1 MSQLNPAS
9 SPVSRRRFVQL
20 TSAGATAAAVGF
32 PTFVPSRVLGREAPS
47 KVLRIAQIGCGRIAR
62 DMDLP
67 GLLKHPDLC
76 RVVAVCDLDSVRR
89 ADAKQLIEERYA
101 KAPGQ
106 KVTVDM
112 TADYAEL
119 LARPDID
126 AVAISTPDH
135 WHAQPIAEA
144 ALAGKDIWVQKPLS
158 MTIAEGRLI
167 SDVVRAKGRILQIG
181 SQQRSTE
188 QFHRACQLVRNGRIG
203 RVQTVKI
210 GLPTDPAGGK
220 KTPMPVPPN
229 LNYDNWLGFTPEVPY
244 TEDRVHPQS
253 KDLKVRYGRPGWLR
267 LNAYGAGMITGWG
280 THHVDIAHWGMGT
293 ELTGPVA
300 LTAKATWPG
309 PDSLWDVHGKYA
321 IELKYANG
329 ATMVINDELPNGIR
343 FEGTDGWIWVSRGS
357 YTATASDPTAGK
369 KGTKALD
376 ASNPEWLRTSLEGDK
391 IQLHRAPKWDHHLD
405 WLEAVRAR
413 RAAGTN
419 GETGHRS
426 CSVCLMS
433 WIAMRLARPLK
444 WDPVQERFDDAE
456 ANAMLHRAERAP
468 YGAFNAVKRAGFTA
482 FKRL

>member
-1 MSQLNPAS
+1 MSHPAQL
-9 SPVSRRRFVQL
+9 PVSRRRFLQV
-20 TSAGATAAAVGF
+20 SSAAASAAAIGL
-32 PTFVPSRVLGREAPS
+32 PTFIPSRLLGAQAPS
-47 KVLRIAQIGCGRIAR
+47 KLLRIAQIGCGRIAR
-62 DMDLP
+62 DMDIP
-67 GLLKHPDLC
+67 GLLKHPNLC
-76 RVVAVCDLDSVRR
+76 RIVAVCDLDAVRL
-89 ADAKQLIEERYA
+89 ADAKRLVEDRYA
-101 KAPGQ
+101 KALGQ
-106 KVTVDM
+106 KVTVD
-112 TADYAEL
+112 AVSNYAEL
-119 LARPDID
+119 LARADID
-126 AVAISTPDH
+126 AVSISTPDH

-203 RVQTVKI
+203 KVLKVSI
-210 GLPTDPAGGK
+210 GLPTDPAGGNK
-220 KTPMPVPPN
+220 SPMPVPSN
-229 LNYDNWLGFTPEVPY
+229 LDYNTWLGFTPDQPY

-253 KDLKVRYGRPGWLR
+253 NDPKKRYGRPGWLR

-280 THHVDIAHWGMGT
+280 THHVDIAHWGMGM
-293 ELTGPVA
+293 EDAGPIA
-300 LTAKATWPG
+300 LRGRATWPG

-321 IELKYANG
+321 IELQYPNG

-376 ASNPEWLRTSLEGDK
+376 ASNPEWLRTSLANDK
-391 IQLHRAPKWDHHLD
+391 VQLARAPKWDHHLD

-413 RAAGTN
+413 RPAVTN
-419 GETGHRS
+419 AETGHRS

-433 WIAMRLARPLK
+433 WIAMKLGRPLK
-444 WDPVQERFDDAE
+444 WDAANERFDDAE
-456 ANAMLHRAERAP
+456 ANKMLHRAERAP
-468 YGAFNAVKRAGFTA
+468 FGAFNAMKRAGFTA